1 MVSKHLKS
9 AGIVASL
16 LAVSVCAPATSQ
28 PLYEDEQVRLASAEE
43 GEAIVET
50 AWELRRGLGPK
61 PDCSH
66 FVNAVYAQSGFDY
79 KYARST
85 VVFDGIPTFARVP
98 RPQPGDLVVWRG
110 HIGIVVDPDEH
121 SFYSS
126 VLSGFAIE
134 DYRSNYWSNRGRPR
148 FYRYLVDEVHSSRI
162 QARLKAE
169 RTMPSVDH
177 PRADSSPGLQTK
189 RDLNSPADATDGSS
203 TRSNTKFEFSDA
215 EVFDAVFVSR
225 RAKPSKSEILGAI
238 VRSADANGERLLRP
252 GRLDSQP
259 MILVADPFT
268 VGELNIHD
276 RSGWV
281 GLEANQ
287 ATSIRYG
294 KTDLKRTDARLRVS
308 LRRDEQGWILLWPRD
323 RIYMRRELAI
333 RVLANHL
340 AAKSRVS
347 ADAQGLRNVVRAL
360 DELLEEKSQDASG
373 AP

>member
-1 MVSKHLKS
+1 
-9 AGIVASL
+9 
-16 LAVSVCAPATSQ
+16 
-28 PLYEDEQVRLASAEE
+28 
-43 GEAIVET
+43 
-50 AWELRRGLGPK
+50 
-61 PDCSH
+61 
-66 FVNAVYAQSGFDY
+66 
-79 KYARST
+79 
-85 VVFDGIPTFARVP
+85 VP

-177 PRADSSPGLQTK
+177 PQADSSPGLQTK

-225 RAKPSKSEILGAI
+225 RAKPSKGEILGAI

-308 LRRDEQGWILLWPRD
+308 LRHDEQGWILLWPRD

-360 DELLEEKSQDASG
+360 DELLEEKSQNGSG